1 MNTELQGGAL
11 TDAMD
16 FTPKAPGAP
25 ARSFRQVLNP
35 INSGSASPGDVV
47 KFDIGVGRPN
57 QFIDTSETLFQFGV
71 LNGTANDAF
80 NLDGSAYCFINRLD
94 VLSAGSVLE
103 TIQGYNVLTNTLL
116 DLQVGSAAA
125 SPMSINLGTIFAGS
139 LNYDKTGKQ
148 IAKSGTGEFSLPLA
162 CSGVLGS
169 GCSKYLPVGKIQDLR
184 LELTLENAAQ
194 AVVQAANVATYTI
207 TNPQLVL
214 TYVEIDPDMSK
225 QLESATGGRFLISSE
240 SWRNYQTILPAS
252 RTSDSVL
259 IPARYS
265 SAKTFLHTWRD
276 NANATDQTKYWLS
289 AKVNPFYSSTGV
301 QCSIQYNIANML
313 VPQSP
318 VKGGVAETW
327 NNTQDCFHQLGS
339 ISGQSRCSINNWTTA
354 AYAADATMG
363 SFAFGQDLSSFK
375 HKSSD
380 MTTGMNTLSQPTFLN
395 VTYPAT
401 VSIANRLDTFCMF
414 DMLLEIDDAGLRAR
428 Y

>member
-11 TDAMD
+11 SDALD
-16 FTPKAPGAP
+16 FTAKAPGAP
-25 ARSFRQVLNP
+25 ARSFRQVLNA
-35 INSGSASPGDVV
+35 INSGSASPGDVLRY
-47 KFDIGVGRPN
+47 DIPVGQPN
-57 QFIDTSETLFQFGV
+57 QYIDTSETLFQFGV
-71 LNGTANDAF
+71 LNTSANDAF
-80 NLDGSAYCFINRLD
+80 NLDGSAYSLINRLD

-103 TIQGYNVLTNTLL
+103 TIQGYNVLCNALL
-116 DLQVGSAAA
+116 DLQSSAGA

-162 CSGVLGS
+162 CSGVLGP

-184 LELTLENAAQ
+184 LELTLEAAAQ
-194 AVVQAANVATYTI
+194 AVVQSANVASFTI
-207 TNPQLVL
+207 TSPQIVL
-214 TYVEIDPDMSK
+214 TYVTIDPDMSR
-225 QLESATGGRFLISSE
+225 QLEMATGGRYLISSE

-289 AKVNPFYSSTGV
+289 ARVNPFYSSTGV
-301 QCSIQYNIANML
+301 QCSLQYNIANML

-327 NNTQDCFHQLGS
+327 NNTQECFHQLGS
-339 ISGQSRCSINNWTTA
+339 ISGQSRCSINNWITA

-375 HKSSD
+375 HKSTD

-401 VSIANRLDTFCMF
+401 VSASHRLDSYVSF